1 MNLVVKFFIVASGFL
16 ILAACANKW
25 RAEMEVS
32 RQQAISI
39 VDAFVAVK
47 YPDFDKDK
55 KNIVAK
61 EIDSQWEITYELPDE
76 MIGGAPVVF
85 VAKQTGAVLRSFRT
99 Q

>member
-16 ILAACANKW
+16 ILAACSNKW
-25 RAEMEVS
+25 RVEMEIS
-32 RQQAISI
+32 RQQAVSI
-39 VDAFVAVK
+39 VDAFVAAK
-47 YPDFDKDK
+47 YPDFDKNK

-61 EIDSQWEITYELPDE
+61 EVDAQWEITYELPSD

-85 VAKQTGAVLRSFRT
+85 IDKKTGAVLRSFRT